1 MKEFTQQ
8 QISQFLQLLKING
21 VETHAITIYQNDVC
35 LLNRAYAPYEVTA
48 LHPLYSVSK
57 SFLSAAVGFLVDE
70 GKIDINKTWLSY
82 CPTYADKIV
91 DSRFN
96 KVTVRNLLTMTL
108 GQDNEA
114 VMHGTDDWA
123 ENTVAKRLTYEPGM
137 KFFYNSMCSHLLSI
151 LVQTLTGEKL
161 VDFLA
166 SRLFAPLGITNYYW
180 EEDRLGHNT
189 GGFGLHLATQDL
201 AKYGLCLLHQG
212 KYNGKQVL
220 PASWVAAATSK
231 QVENASEYPAARSEN
246 RQGYG
251 YQFWMCTHG
260 GFRCSGLHGQLCFV
274 QPENQLVIAMS
285 NATTGSQAVLNC
297 LFAAM
302 DAPQET
308 KPFADFSIPMPKGR
322 ASSCDDNELQ
332 GQMEA
337 LPNPASITRVEWNK
351 IDDTHL
357 ELSFWRENQK
367 YSLIAGYNEW
377 YRQTDTWDGF
387 STFIAADSMKDS
399 PRLVGQDVLFAS
411 YAWASDSTLE
421 IRMRALDRSAGY
433 TLLFTV
439 DRKYLTL
446 HYNVNALYSPF
457 VSFDATFVRKHITK

>member
-1 MKEFTQQ
+1 MKEFTQK
-8 QISQFLQLLKING
+8 QISQFLHLLRKNG

-57 SFLSAAVGFLVDE
+57 SFLSAAVGYLVE
-70 GKIDINKTWLSY
+70 AGKVDINKPWLDY
-82 CPTYADKIV
+82 CPAYADKVV
-91 DSRFN
+91 DPRFT

-114 VMHGTDDWA
+114 VMHGEDDWA
-123 ENTVAKRLTYEPGM
+123 ENTVAKRLTYEPGT

-151 LVQTLTGEKL
+151 MVQTLTGEKL

-166 SRLFAPLGITNYYW
+166 PRLFAPLGIRDYYW
-180 EEDRLGHNT
+180 EEERLGHNT

-201 AKYGLCLLHQG
+201 AKYGLCLLHHGQYG
-212 KYNGKQVL
+212 GKQVL
-220 PASWVAAATSK
+220 PESWVEAATTK
-231 QVENASEYPAARSEN
+231 QMDNASEYPPARSEN

-260 GFRCSGLHGQLCFV
+260 GFRCSGLHGQICFV

-302 DAPQET
+302 DDPQEVA
-308 KPFADFSIPMPKGR
+308 PFTDFAIPMPQGV
-322 ASSCDDNELQ
+322 AASCDTAALQ
-332 GQMEA
+332 GSMEA
-337 LPNPASITRVEWNK
+337 LPNPAGITKLEWENVDAAHIK
-351 IDDTHL
+351 LTFHRGA
-357 ELSFWRENQK
+357 EQYSFV
-367 YSLIAGYNEW
+367 AGYGEW
-377 YRQTDTWDGF
+377 HRQTDAWDGF

-399 PRLVGQDVLFAS
+399 PRLAGQDVLFAS
-411 YAWASDSTLE
+411 YAWASDATLE

-446 HYNVNALYSPF
+446 HYAVNALYSPF
-457 VSFDATFVRKHITK
+457 VTFDATFLR